1 MNGSR
6 WSAGLVCLVCLVCT
20 VCLGVFASA
29 CSGAR
34 PDLVDVAATTSAAPC
49 SGPTPG
55 LHEVTI
61 DGGCDGAVP
70 MAFVEAVGGGHAW
83 PRADGVPP
91 FALDATLDGGAL
103 LAAFTLP
110 P

>member
-1 MNGSR
+1 MRDEGVEHSPEAR
-6 WSAGLVCLVCLVCT
+6 ALAGAGGDATPVDT
-20 VCLGVFASA
+20 VLEAV
-29 CSGAR
+29 
-34 PDLVDVAATTSAAPC
+34 
-49 SGPTPG
+49 PG
-55 LHEVTI
+55 TDGGTMIRHSY
-61 DGGCDGAVP
+61 GGCDGAVP

-83 PRADGVPP
+83 PRADRVPP